1 MKPKTKKTLIIVAAV
16 AIVAAIVYFAF
27 FRKSNKN
34 STAAIISGL
43 NVDLGVKSLLS
54 NMVSYINT
62 GWDDEHKAQIA
73 ANAEA
78 KGRTLAQQTVAEAAY
93 ALWESGQIDNATY
106 SSIVAQL

>member
-27 FRKSNKN
+27 FRKSKN